1 MNLNN
6 LPNTDNGLCS
16 LTNLQFGS
24 EGFVNASNCVPEI
37 NMVSR
42 SREIRSRSDV
52 NVSKETTETCFRV
65 WIVNVRYQI
74 SVRQSAL
81 QFYFL
86 EHRMS
91 AAHRRIISR
100 TRYIQGFSVK
110 LFDTT
115 FLIKPSFAMPF
126 SYLRLIVSI
135 NQCFTANR
143 PWKRRAERNA
153 RQPCACLVC
162 DHNRYFTFS

>member
-37 NMVSR
+37 NMVPR
-42 SREIRSRSDV
+42 PRQIRSRPDV
-52 NVSKETTETCFRV
+52 NVSKKTTEPCFRV